1 MLSFCFFVIVY
12 TVANVASQIPAAPYD
27 IRIDYYKVHTIK
39 DLVINTARPRFSWKL
54 SMSSAER
61 NVQQTAYQLQIKS
74 RKKLWDSEQVIS
86 SQSIHVFCMTFNDLE
101 PSTFYQ
107 FRLRVWTTQSYQA
120 SSWTNWMNFRTS
132 LFNIHS
138 YITSKNEVPMWI
150 GSNRIS
156 MNELRK
162 EFFVFDAS
170 PIESAIA
177 YVSGVGYYELYVNG
191 DKIDTSRK
199 LDPGWT
205 VYEKR
210 TLLVS
215 FDLSSTIKVVLSF
228 FLTKGFIVY

>member
-1 MLSFCFFVIVY
+1 MLGFCFFIIACA
-12 TVANVASQIPAAPYD
+12 VAHVASEIPAAPYD
-27 IRIDYYKVHTIK
+27 IRVDHYKIDSTR
-39 DLVINTARPRFSWKL
+39 DLVVNTARPRFSWKL
-54 SMSSAER
+54 LMSSAER
-61 NVQQTAYQLQIKS
+61 NVRQTAYQLQIKS
-74 RKKLWDSEQVIS
+74 RNDLWDSQQVIS
-86 SQSIHVFCMTFNDLE
+86 SQSIHVSYMGFNDLE
-101 PSTFYQ
+101 SATFYQ
-107 FRLRVWTTQSYQA
+107 FRLRIWTTQSHQA
-120 SSWTNWMNFRTS
+120 SSWTEWMQFRTF

-138 YITSKNEVPMWI
+138 YITSKNDALMWI

-162 EFFVFDAS
+162 EFFVFDTS

-177 YVSGVGYYELYVNG
+177 YISGLGYYELYVNG

-215 FDLSSTIKVVLSF
+215 FDLSSTIKVVLI
-228 FLTKGFIVY
+228 FLLAKA